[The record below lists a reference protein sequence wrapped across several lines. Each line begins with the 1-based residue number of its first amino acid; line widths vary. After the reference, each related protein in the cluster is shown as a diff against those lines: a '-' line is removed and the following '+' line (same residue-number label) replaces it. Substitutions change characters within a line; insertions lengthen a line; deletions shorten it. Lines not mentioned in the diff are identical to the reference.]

1 MKRCRWVDEKSPIYI
16 KYHDEEW
23 GVPKYDDKELFE
35 LLILESFQA
44 GLSWITVLKKREA
57 FRVAFDNFDVK
68 KVATYDENKINELL
82 NNEKIIRSK
91 SKINSAISNA
101 KIFIEIQ
108 KEYGSFSNYIW
119 GFTENKIVKNTT
131 GKQYVSTPLSDKI
144 SKDLK
149 KRGMKYVG
157 TVIIYSYLQA
167 IGIVDDH
174 EKDCFKYQFKIIIT
188 APIAI
193 IIEPISFSLR
203 LSSLKRFA
211 PKNTLNMVESWNKAK
226 A

>member
-1 MKRCRWVDEKSPIYI
+1 MKRCFWVDENSEIYI

-57 FRVAFDNFDVK
+57 FRLAFDNFEIS
-68 KVATYDENKINELL
+68 KVAHYDETKVNELL
-82 NNEKIIRSK
+82 QNKDIIRSRG
-91 SKINSAISNA
+91 KINAAINNA

-108 KEYGSFSNYIW
+108 NEFGSFSNYIW
-119 GFTENKIVKNTT
+119 GFTNNKIIKNKT
-131 GKQYVSTPLSDKI
+131 GKLIISTPLSDKI

-167 IGIVDDH
+167 IGIVDVH
-174 EKDCFKYQFKIIIT
+174 EKDCFKYSK
-188 APIAI
+188 
-193 IIEPISFSLR
+193 
-203 LSSLKRFA
+203 
-211 PKNTLNMVESWNKAK
+211 
-226 A
+226 